1 MEDFDK
7 IGGVRFF
14 DLTYFGNPE
23 FMGLRMKKYMIPL
36 LLTTAPT
43 FAGEVTPATAPAPQ
57 SACPQGWTVGLE
69 ALALKAYAG
78 YSDDRDDADYE
89 FGFRGSVGYE
99 FSDCLFVKFTGF
111 GYSADLYDLTSTDG
125 DDTYRSSEEF
135 DASYFD
141 LVVGQ
146 HFTPGDKFSLSPYA
160 GLRWAEAESNNKN
173 SRVNSDNDSDS
184 SNRNNSDFSGLGIV
198 VGIDATRS
206 LANGFSLYGTAKQS
220 VVFGSYDQSNSST
233 YDGEPR
239 GSRSSSSDD
248 VLFISELGLGMQY
261 DFSFSN
267 VSSNVRLGV
276 EGQWW
281 AGAGFGAGGRER
293 KGGGGGGDD
302 IGLAGFVLGANFRF

>member
-1 MEDFDK
+1 
-7 IGGVRFF
+7 
-14 DLTYFGNPE
+14 
-23 FMGLRMKKYMIPL
+23 MKKYMIPL
-36 LLTTAPT
+36 LLSAAPT
-43 FAGEVTPATAPAPQ
+43 FAGTTAPAIATAPQ
-57 SACPQGWTVGLE
+57 SDCPQGWTVGLE

-78 YSDDRDDADYE
+78 NSGEQDDANYE

-111 GYSADLYDLTSTDG
+111 GYSADLYDYTQQNGNS
-125 DDTYRSSEEF
+125 TYRASQEF
-135 DASYFD
+135 EASYFD

-146 HFTPGDKFSLSPYA
+146 HFTPSDKFSLSPYA
-160 GLRWAEAESNNKN
+160 GLRWAQAEFDGKSSTDNT
-173 SRVNSDNDSDS
+173 VDPDPINDSA
-184 SNRNNSDFSGLGIV
+184 NHNNSDFSGLGIV

-220 VVFGSYDQSNSST
+220 VVFGSRDQSYSNT
-233 YDGEPR
+233 YNGLPN
-239 GSRSSSSDD
+239 GSNSSSSDD

-281 AGAGFGAGGRER
+281 AGAGYGE
-293 KGGGGGGDD
+293 GGDD
-302 IGLAGFVLGANFRF
+302 IGLAGFVVGANFRF

>member
-1 MEDFDK
+1 
-7 IGGVRFF
+7 
-14 DLTYFGNPE
+14 
-23 FMGLRMKKYMIPL
+23 MKKYMIPL
-36 LLTTAPT
+36 LLTAAPT

-57 SACPQGWTVGLE
+57 SDCPQGWTVGLE

-78 YSDDRDDADYE
+78 YSGEQDDADYE

-99 FSDCLFVKFTGF
+99 FSDGLFVKFTGF
-111 GYSADLYDLTSTDG
+111 GYSADLYDYKNEDFGNADSDYDG
-125 DDTYRSSEEF
+125 SEDL

-146 HFTPGDKFSLSPYA
+146 HFTPSDKFSLSPYL
-160 GLRWAEAESNNKN
+160 GLRWAQAEQDRKHSFENTLNP
-173 SRVNSDNDSDS
+173 DPINDYTSH
-184 SNRNNSDFSGLGIV
+184 NNSDFSGLGIV

-206 LANGFSLYGTAKQS
+206 LANGFSLYGTAEQS
-220 VVFGSYDQSNSST
+220 VVFGSRDYSDSYTSS
-233 YDGEPR
+233 GLPN
-239 GSRSSSSDD
+239 GSYSDSSDD

-281 AGAGFGAGGRER
+281 AGAGYGEGS
-293 KGGGGGGDD
+293 DD
-302 IGLAGFVLGANFRF
+302 IGLAGFVVGANFRF

>member
-1 MEDFDK
+1 
-7 IGGVRFF
+7 
-14 DLTYFGNPE
+14 
-23 FMGLRMKKYMIPL
+23 MKKYMIPL

-57 SACPQGWTVGLE
+57 CDCPQGWTVGLE

-78 YSDDRDDADYE
+78 YDGERDDADYE

-111 GYSADLYDLTSTDG
+111 GYSADLYDYKNYEQDG
-125 DDTYRSSEEF
+125 DYTYRNNEEF

-146 HFTPGDKFSLSPYA
+146 HFTPGDKFSLSPYV
-160 GLRWAEAESNNKN
+160 GLRWAEAESDRK
-173 SRVNSDNDSDS
+173 SGTDYSSDS
-184 SNRNNSDFSGLGIV
+184 NNFDSSYRSNSDFSGLGIV
-198 VGIDATRS
+198 VGIDGTRS

-220 VVFGSYDQSNSST
+220 VVFGSRDQSYSNT
-233 YDGEPR
+233 YDGEQDSS
-239 GSRSSSSDD
+239 GSDSSDD

-281 AGAGFGAGGRER
+281 AGAGYGE
-293 KGGGGGGDD
+293 GGDD
-302 IGLAGFVLGANFRF
+302 IGLAGFVVGANFRF

>member
-1 MEDFDK
+1 
-7 IGGVRFF
+7 
-14 DLTYFGNPE
+14 
-23 FMGLRMKKYMIPL
+23 MKSKYLIPL
-36 LLTTAPT
+36 LLTTAPA
-43 FAGEVTPATAPAPQ
+43 FAGEVTPATAPAPP
-57 SACPQGWTVGLE
+57 SDCPQGWTVGLE

-78 YSDDRDDADYE
+78 YSGERDDADYE

-99 FSDCLFVKFTGF
+99 FNDCLFVKFTGF
-111 GYSADLYDLTSTDG
+111 GYSADLYDYERSETNYNY
-125 DDTYRSSEEF
+125 DDSEDM

-146 HFTPGDKFSLSPYA
+146 HFTPGDKFSLSPYV
-160 GLRWAEAESNNKN
+160 GLRWAQAEKDREHSQDYTVNPNPNGDYTYDNNY
-173 SRVNSDNDSDS
+173 DY
-184 SNRNNSDFSGLGIV
+184 SGLGIV

-220 VVFGSYDQSNSST
+220 VVFGSTDYSSQSTSNGVPNPSYS
-233 YDGEPR
+233 E
-239 GSRSSSSDD
+239 SSDD

-281 AGAGFGAGGRER
+281 AGGEGGNS
-293 KGGGGGGDD
+293 DL
-302 IGLAGFVLGANFRF
+302 GLAGFVLGANFRF

>member
-1 MEDFDK
+1 
-7 IGGVRFF
+7 
-14 DLTYFGNPE
+14 
-23 FMGLRMKKYMIPL
+23 MKKYMIPL
-36 LLTTAPT
+36 LLTAAPT
-43 FAGEVTPATAPAPQ
+43 FAGEVTPAAAPAPQ
-57 SACPQGWTVGLE
+57 SDCPQGWTVGLE

-78 YSDDRDDADYE
+78 YSGVQDDADYE

-111 GYSADLYDLTSTDG
+111 GYSADLYDYKNEDFGNTDYDYDG
-125 DDTYRSSEEF
+125 SENL

-146 HFTPGDKFSLSPYA
+146 HFTPSDKFSLSPYL
-160 GLRWAEAESNNKN
+160 GLRWAQAEQDRKN
-173 SRVNSDNDSDS
+173 SSDNTLDPDPINDST
-184 SNRNNSDFSGLGIV
+184 NHNNSDFSGLGIV

-220 VVFGSYDQSNSST
+220 VVFGSRDFSYSYTNNGLPNPS
-233 YDGEPR
+233 Y
-239 GSRSSSSDD
+239 SDSAD
-248 VLFISELGLGMQY
+248 EVLFISELGLGVQY

-281 AGAGFGAGGRER
+281 AGAGYGE
-293 KGGGGGGDD
+293 GGDD
-302 IGLAGFVLGANFRF
+302 IGLAGFVVGANFRF

>member
-1 MEDFDK
+1 
-7 IGGVRFF
+7 
-14 DLTYFGNPE
+14 
-23 FMGLRMKKYMIPL
+23 MIPL
-36 LLTTAPT
+36 LLSAAPT
-43 FAGEVTPATAPAPQ
+43 FAGTAAPAIATAPQ
-57 SACPQGWTVGLE
+57 SDCPQGWTVGLE

-78 YSDDRDDADYE
+78 YSGEQDDANYE

-111 GYSADLYDLTSTDG
+111 GYRADLYDYKNEDLGNTDYDYDG
-125 DDTYRSSEEF
+125 SEDL

-146 HFTPGDKFSLSPYA
+146 HFTPSDKFSLSPYL
-160 GLRWAEAESNNKN
+160 GLRWAQAEQDRKYS
-173 SRVNSDNDSDS
+173 SDYTLDPDPLSDS
-184 SNRNNSDFSGLGIV
+184 INHNNSDFSGLGIV

-220 VVFGSYDQSNSST
+220 VVFGSRDQSYSNT
-233 YDGEPR
+233 YNGLPN
-239 GSRSSSSDD
+239 GSNSSSSDD

-281 AGAGFGAGGRER
+281 AGAGYGE
-293 KGGGGGGDD
+293 GGDD
-302 IGLAGFVLGANFRF
+302 IGLAGFVVGANFRF

>member
-1 MEDFDK
+1 
-7 IGGVRFF
+7 
-14 DLTYFGNPE
+14 
-23 FMGLRMKKYMIPL
+23 MKKYMLPL
-36 LLTTAPT
+36 LLSSAPT
-43 FAGEVTPATAPAPQ
+43 FAGTTAPAIATAPQ
-57 SACPQGWTVGLE
+57 SDCPQGWTVGLE

-78 YSDDRDDADYE
+78 YSGVQDDADYE

-99 FSDCLFVKFTGF
+99 FGDCLFVKFTGF
-111 GYSADLYDLTSTDG
+111 GYSADLYDYKNEDFGNTDYDYDG
-125 DDTYRSSEEF
+125 SEDL

-146 HFTPGDKFSLSPYA
+146 HFTPSDKFSLSPYL
-160 GLRWAEAESNNKN
+160 GLRWAQAEQDRKN
-173 SRVNSDNDSDS
+173 SSDNTLDPDPLNDSTS
-184 SNRNNSDFSGLGIV
+184 HYNSDFSGLGIV
-198 VGIDATRS
+198 VGIDVTRS

-220 VVFGSYDQSNSST
+220 VVFGSRDQSYSNTNNGLPNGSNS
-233 YDGEPR
+233 Y
-239 GSRSSSSDD
+239 SSDD

-281 AGAGFGAGGRER
+281 AGAGYGE
-293 KGGGGGGDD
+293 GGDD